1 MLAYVP
7 PPIIPILHLATFH
20 RGHIPPQTPSVKDA
34 QLPHQD
40 IGDVGSR
47 RHNPGNQ
54 KASHAPSAENPMCPS
69 TLPNVPS
76 SPSKNNKHP
85 SRAVPHHEHM
95 LSQQF
100 TTPPSRGA
108 QGSYPRFRPS
118 SPLNTPADLPSFP
131 SCKPCKVPADV
142 TCPTRE

>member
-1 MLAYVP
+1 MLAHVP
-7 PPIIPILHLATFH
+7 PPITPIQLLATFH
-20 RGHIPPQTPSVKDA
+20 QGHIPPQTPSVKDT

-54 KASHAPSAENPMCPS
+54 KASHAPSAEKHQL
-69 TLPNVPS
+69 TQRAQLPLQEQQTPI
-76 SPSKNNKHP
+76 P
-85 SRAVPHHEHM
+85 RRPHHEHM

-118 SPLNTPADLPSFP
+118 YPLNAPADLPSFP

-142 TCPTRE
+142 TCPTQE